1 MDNRSEATSLE
12 MDQPPDVRLRL
23 GEGYPERGA

>member
-12 MDQPPDVRLRL
+12 MDQPPDIRWPLS
-23 GEGYPERGA
+23 EGYPERGA